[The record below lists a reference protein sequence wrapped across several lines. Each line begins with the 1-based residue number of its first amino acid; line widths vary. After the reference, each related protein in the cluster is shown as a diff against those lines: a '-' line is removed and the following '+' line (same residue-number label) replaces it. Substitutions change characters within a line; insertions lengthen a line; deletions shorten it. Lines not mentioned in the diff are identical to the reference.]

1 MDTKIG
7 TAGPWRAGATGSANR
22 FSVAGSAGLG
32 TEATD
37 IDPFSVA
44 GILRKFR
51 IGPEFSARA
60 ILSPS
65 GDFVLSPSG
74 DQVLSVT

>member
-7 TAGPWRAGATGSANR
+7 TAGPWQVRATGASRR
-22 FSVAGSAGLG
+22 FSVNGSAGLG
-32 TEATD
+32 AETD
-37 IDPFSVA
+37 DINPFSVS
-44 GILRKFR
+44 GILQKFR

-60 ILSPS
+60 ILSPG